1 MLAELLS
8 QRQLMQSRREKVT
21 AVIAKWNKND
31 EIIDSV
37 GSAQKRLSEE
47 EQIDSKEAEIRS
59 IMRRDLKMRYK
70 KLVHISLH
78 ANSPKNLILRQQFA
92 LQLIKL
98 LKSGKTILN
107 VDETWLGMSD
117 FRRMKWREHGSSN
130 SHAVL

>member
-47 EQIDSKEAEIRS
+47 EQIDSKEA
-59 IMRRDLKMRYK
+59 
-70 KLVHISLH
+70 
-78 ANSPKNLILRQQFA
+78 
-92 LQLIKL
+92 
-98 LKSGKTILN
+98 
-107 VDETWLGMSD
+107 
-117 FRRMKWREHGSSN
+117 
-130 SHAVL
+130 